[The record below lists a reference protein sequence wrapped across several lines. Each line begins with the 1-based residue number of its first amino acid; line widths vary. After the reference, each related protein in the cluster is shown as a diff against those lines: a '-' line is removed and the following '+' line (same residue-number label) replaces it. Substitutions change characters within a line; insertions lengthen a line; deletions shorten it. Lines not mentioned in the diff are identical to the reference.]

1 MVRLR
6 ALGRVLGLGAAGL
19 LALGGAASASA
30 AVTAHIA
37 RTFSVNDTGH
47 LHLLKYSGSVM
58 LEEGPAAGTLPG
70 KARVRMIVGA
80 TVSATFTITVRGG
93 SISGSGGATL
103 HSSGRYSSF
112 GGSLRVVRGTGRF
125 RHARGGGKLYGT
137 LDRRT
142 HALVVQTIGTLG
154 Y

>member
-1 MVRLR
+1 MGRLR
-6 ALGRVLGLGAAGL
+6 ALGTTLGLGAAVL
-19 LALGGAASASA
+19 FALSGGASA
-30 AVTAHIA
+30 AAPAGAHTA
-37 RTFSVNDTGH
+37 RSVSVNDTGH

-80 TVSATFTITVRGG
+80 TVSATFTITVHGG
-93 SISGSGGATL
+93 SISGSGSAAL